1 MITIELPWPDKR
13 LSPNSRCHWGEKAEA
28 TKNAKD
34 SGWWETYDVT
44 STMYL
49 PHLKWASGFEAQY
62 IFHPP
67 DRRKRDMDN
76 CLAMMKPYQDGVCAH
91 LGVDDRRIKR
101 TVLEWG
107 EVVKGG
113 KVVLR
118 LSEIGEIR
126 ELEEMK

>member
-13 LSPNSRCHWGEKAEA
+13 LSPNSRVHWRTKGAAAKEAREHGLYGVLEITHVWPKEKAPPLKPLPEQFEA
-28 TKNAKD
+28 T
-34 SGWWETYDVT
+34 
-44 STMYL
+44 
-49 PHLKWASGFEAQY
+49 Y

-67 DRRKRDMDN
+67 DKRRRDVDN
-76 CLAMMKPYQDGVCAH
+76 ILSSCKNFQDGVCDG
-91 LGVDDRRIKR
+91 LEIDDSRIKR

-118 LSEIGEIR
+118 L
-126 ELEEMK
+126 EEMK